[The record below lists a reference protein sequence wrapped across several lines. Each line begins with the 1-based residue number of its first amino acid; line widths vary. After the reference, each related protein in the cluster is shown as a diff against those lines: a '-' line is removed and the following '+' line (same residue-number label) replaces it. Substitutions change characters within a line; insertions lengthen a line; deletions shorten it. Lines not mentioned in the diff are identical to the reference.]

1 MSLQE
6 KITQDMRE
14 GIGGTD
20 KEKLGILRFI
30 VGEFSRLSDEELLKY
45 PDKKLPDERVVSII
59 RKTLKK
65 EQSLASPDAR
75 TVELLES
82 YLPATDDVPSVSD
95 AEVLAWI
102 QTNIDL
108 SLYKNVMQAMKP
120 IMLQFAGRATGDK
133 VKQLLQAFASSK
145 QDAGG

>member
-1 MSLQE
+1 VKVKGETMSLQE

-30 VGEFSRLSDEELLKY
+30 VGEFSRLSDEELLQY

-75 TVELLES
+75 TVEILES
-82 YLPATDDVPSVSD
+82 YLPVIDDAPSVSD

-102 QTNIDL
+102 QNNIDF
-108 SLYKNVMQAMKP
+108 SQYKNKMQAMKP
-120 IMLQFAGRATGDK
+120 ILAAFEGRADGKK
-133 VKQLLQAFASSK
+133 VKALLEK
-145 QDAGG
+145 LN